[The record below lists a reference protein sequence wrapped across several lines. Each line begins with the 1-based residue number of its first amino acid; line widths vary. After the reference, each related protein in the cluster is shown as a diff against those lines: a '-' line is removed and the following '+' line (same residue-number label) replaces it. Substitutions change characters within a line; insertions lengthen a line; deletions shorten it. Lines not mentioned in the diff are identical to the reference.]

1 MLNRTGDFAIRQ
13 RHPLADARGSVA
25 GSHVGSEIPKAVK
38 YPRCGRIYLWY
49 DGVYNLLV
57 RRGID
62 SLKLTFCLLSV
73 LLVCNS
79 ASAQTASLR
88 GQITDESGAVIPS
101 AKVTLNGPSRLVKT
115 ATLVDGSYSFVGL
128 VPGDYTVQATAPELG
143 LPQPVKIALKSGPQ
157 TLNLQLKVAST
168 AQQVTVEAN
177 SGPTIST
184 DAASNA
190 SALVLR
196 GADLDALSDNPD
208 DLQADLMALAGP
220 AAGPGGGSIFIDGF
234 SGGQLPSK
242 ESIREIRI
250 NANPFSPEYDKLGW
264 PHRNLHQAGD
274 RQVSRHSLRQ
284 LRRQLLE
291 LTRNPYAQQKAPFI
305 LKEYGG
311 SVSGP
316 LGKRASFFFDI
327 RRDSVDNGAI
337 INGITLD
344 PRQRSRSSIPTPAS
358 FECHSAVSV

>member
-1 MLNRTGDFAIRQ
+1 
-13 RHPLADARGSVA
+13 
-25 GSHVGSEIPKAVK
+25 
-38 YPRCGRIYLWY
+38 
-49 DGVYNLLV
+49 
-57 RRGID
+57 
-62 SLKLTFCLLSV
+62 
-73 LLVCNS
+73 VCNS
-79 ASAQTASLR
+79 VSAQTASLR

-115 ATLVDGSYSFVGL
+115 ATTLVDGSYSFVGL
-128 VPGDYTVQATAPELG
+128 VPGEYTVQASAPELG

-177 SGPTIST
+177 SGPTVST

-220 AAGPGGGSIFIDGF
+220 AAGPGGGAIFIDGF

-250 NANPFSPEYDKLGW
+250 NANPFSPEYDKLGYGRIEIFTK
-264 PHRNLHQAGD
+264 PGTDKFHGTVYDNFGD
-274 RQVSRHSLRQ
+274 SFWNS
-284 LRRQLLE
+284 
-291 LTRNPYAQQKAPFI
+291 RNPYAQQKAPFL
-305 LKEYGG
+305 LK
-311 SVSGP
+311 
-316 LGKRASFFFDI
+316 
-327 RRDSVDNGAI
+327 
-337 INGITLD
+337 
-344 PRQRSRSSIPTPAS
+344 
-358 FECHSAVSV
+358 